1 MKTNIH
7 KPVPPEPRQT
17 PFFSPQN
24 EHTHIAD
31 TTPFFVQTKLTVGQ
45 ANDPFEKE
53 ADAMADKVMRSPGE
67 AVQAKCSTCDA
78 QEDVQLK
85 TANEEE
91 GMDMQDIEHQLNA
104 STGNGTQLPDDVR
117 SQMEQGFGTDFS
129 HVRVHDNSSAHQ
141 MNDSLGAQA
150 FTHGSDIYFNKG
162 KFNPTANT
170 GQHLL
175 AHELTHV
182 IQQEGERKDL
192 QRACDPSIS
201 SCPPTGAPPTPGTP
215 VLTRVQPITDADRAT
230 LQRSFAGAPLMN
242 YINQRDAKRRLLDE
256 KNTELLRI
264 RPENGVP
271 EEGSE
276 LQARV
281 TQLEAAIE
289 TLNNEITALDNLIQV
304 GVQELGLTEESQL
317 VTLVNVTFPELFIRR
332 AKEIARSELDKNKAI
347 VEAEAE
353 RYGYRACVD
362 SAERTGLITAAQ
374 DLVRRQTDI
383 ANMEGILAQIS
394 RDAPSGGVP
403 SPETMGSNYYDY
415 IRYPE
420 RIETAK
426 RELQQAKG
434 GYLLRYPILARPN
447 LDLNAIATGNEA
459 TVGDAING
467 EVTTLIQNID
477 DTKENIDNGRLKV
490 WNLRNIM
497 EMTAADLGA
506 DENQDLMAAVNQHVA
521 QEVSDEGTVQ
531 LAMAAL
537 AITAAIVATVAT
549 AGGAAVV
556 AAGAAGFGLGLSIG
570 EAANSVQ
577 QYLAES
583 SAADVALDPAMADIS
598 ANDPDLAW
606 VVMSFVGVIADVA
619 QVRSVFNAVKGIA
632 RGISTAEDVT
642 RMGQVARAAGAS
654 TIAAERLVTAGSNQ
668 LLRLGLRE
676 AAEQVA
682 SAVALQAIANEFMG
696 NGEEEAELDIETV
709 RVDLPTEDGDGTG
722 VPDISRQPKPI
733 PATTPYGQPFGP
745 EFEAR
750 IERLMRR
757 GGLGN
762 LPAMDHVI
770 YGQYNR
776 SGHGIDLI
784 GFRIHP
790 ETNVIY
796 MYRIEVKGGRGPDLG
811 RTRRGPQ
818 MGREWTAN
826 AIQQMMDHP
835 RLRGLIERKL
845 RYPIGASADPVIR
858 QRILRRLRTA
868 PSFVVAHSTA
878 FLGRLGAT
886 LGGMRSHGSPHAPRR
901 IIKVP

>member
-1 MKTNIH
+1 MKTNTH

-24 EHTHIAD
+24 EHTQIAD

-45 ANDPFEKE
+45 VDDPYEKE
-53 ADAMADKVMRSPGE
+53 ADAMADKVMRHPGE
-67 AVQAKCSTCDA
+67 TVQAKCSACE

-91 GMDMQDIEHQLNA
+91 GMDMDAIEQQL
-104 STGNGTQLPDDVR
+104 STSAGNGAKLPDDVR
-117 SQMEQGFGTDFS
+117 GQMEQGFGTDFG

-150 FTHGSDIYFNKG
+150 FTHGNDIYFNKG
-162 KFNPTANT
+162 KFNPADNA

-182 IQQEGERKDL
+182 IQQEGEGMDI
-192 QRACDPSIS
+192 QRECDPAIS
-201 SCPPTGAPPTPGTP
+201 SCPPSVAPPTAATP
-215 VLTRVQPITDADRAT
+215 VLTRIQPISDADRAT
-230 LQRSFAGAPLMN
+230 LQQSFAGAPILN
-242 YINQRDAKRRLLDE
+242 YINQRDTKRQELED
-256 KNTELLRI
+256 KNRELIRI

-271 EEGSE
+271 DEGSE
-276 LQARV
+276 LQARI
-281 TQLEAAIE
+281 TQLETEIT
-289 TLNNEITALDNLIQV
+289 TLNNEIIGLDNLVQA
-304 GVQELGLTEESQL
+304 GLQELGLTEESQL
-317 VTLVNVTFPELFIRR
+317 VTLVNTTFPELFIHR
-332 AKEIARSELDKNKAI
+332 AKDIAKSELDKNKAI
-347 VEAEAE
+347 IEAEAE
-353 RYGYRACVD
+353 RYGYRACID

-374 DLVRRQTDI
+374 DLVRRQNDI
-383 ANMEGILAQIS
+383 AHMEGILAQIS

-403 SPETMGSNYYDY
+403 SPETMGSDYYDY

-420 RIETAK
+420 RIATA
-426 RELQQAKG
+426 RQELQQAKG

-447 LDLNAIATGNEA
+447 LDINAIATGDEVS
-459 TVGDAING
+459 VGDAING
-467 EVTTLIQNID
+467 EVTTLIENID

-497 EMTAADLGA
+497 DMTAADLGA
-506 DENQDLMAAVNQHVA
+506 DDNPDLMAAVNRHVA
-521 QEVSDEGTVQ
+521 QEVSDEAAVQ
-531 LAMAAL
+531 MAMAAL

-583 SAADVALDPAMADIS
+583 SASDVALDPAMADIS
-598 ANDPDLAW
+598 ANDPDLTW
-606 VVMSFVGVIADVA
+606 VVMSFVGVIIDVA
-619 QVRSVFNAVKGIA
+619 QVRSVFNAVKGLA
-632 RGISTAEDVT
+632 RGIRTAEDVT
-642 RMGQVARAAGAS
+642 RMGQVARAAGA
-654 TIAAERLVTAGSNQ
+654 TGVAAERLVTAGSNQ

-696 NGEEEAELDIETV
+696 EEETELDIETV
-709 RVDLPTEDGDGTG
+709 RVDLPSEAGEGTG
-722 VPDISRQPKPI
+722 VPGVSRQSI
-733 PATTPYGQPFGP
+733 PVPPATPYGQPYGP

-750 IERLMRR
+750 IEGMMRR
-757 GGLGN
+757 GSLGN
-762 LPAMDHVI
+762 LPPMDHVI

-790 ETNVIY
+790 ETGVIY
-796 MYRIEVKGGRGPDLG
+796 MYRIEVKGGRAPDLG

-845 RYPIGASADPVIR
+845 GYTVGASATDPVIR

-886 LGGMRSHGSPHAPRR
+886 LGGMRSRGSAHAPRR